1 MAKTVTV
8 CVIDDDH
15 LVRQTM
21 CQALQSAGFQTVEA
35 ADGNEGLA
43 VLETS
48 KATIAVIDIIMP
60 SREGLDVIVEA
71 SQRFPQLK
79 ILAISGGGQ
88 MGPTDYLEL
97 AHQLGAHD
105 TLAKPFRN
113 ADLLDKVRRLA

>member
-1 MAKTVTV
+1 MGKKVTV

-15 LVRQTM
+15 LVRRTM
-21 CQALQSAGFQTVEA
+21 CEALESAGFVTVEA
-35 ADGNEGLA
+35 GDGDEGLA
-43 VLETS
+43 AIERS
-48 KATIAVIDIIMP
+48 KANVAVIDIIMP

-71 SQRFPQLK
+71 TRRFPQLK

-113 ADLLDKVRRLA
+113 ADFVDKVKRLV

>member
-1 MAKTVTV
+1 MNKTVTV

-15 LVRQTM
+15 LVRRTM
-21 CQALQSAGFQTVEA
+21 CEALETAGFTTVEA
-35 ADGNEGLA
+35 ADGNAGIKA
-43 VLETS
+43 IETS
-48 KATIAVIDIIMP
+48 KADIAVIDIIMP

-71 SQRFPQLK
+71 TQRFPQLK
-79 ILAISGGGQ
+79 ILAVSGGGQ

-113 ADLLDKVRRLA
+113 ADFVEKVKRLA